1 MNDKELF
8 WSLISPH
15 LVDRPNATNRVNWD
29 IEYIM
34 ESNDSFVNYDFTRF
48 VMYNHIFQM
57 PSNLRWRR
65 DEFSQISPSY
75 ETLDLEYFQSHYPD
89 SMVITK
95 NKTTSQNHFLHGRE
109 EVRIYFI
116 LDEVILTTRLTPM
129 INSKTEYVMGRLE
142 PLIDNE
148 YTLWFSIG
156 LGKYAIVKQNP
167 TFINWNELPWEAL
180 K

>member
-8 WSLISPH
+8 WSLISPY

-34 ESNDSFVNYDFTRF
+34 EINDSFVNYDFKRF
-48 VMYNHIFQM
+48 VVRNHIFQM

-65 DEFSQISPSY
+65 DEFLQLSPSY
-75 ETLDLEYFQSHYPD
+75 ETLDLEYFQSQHPD

-116 LDEVILTTRLTPM
+116 LDKVILTTKLTPM
-129 INSKTEYVMGRLE
+129 LNSKTEYVMGNLD
-142 PLIDNE
+142 PIPNDIDLR
-148 YTLWFSIG
+148 TVIG

-167 TFINWNELPWEAL
+167 TFLNWNELPWEAL

>member
-8 WSLISPH
+8 WSLISPY

-34 ESNDSFVNYDFTRF
+34 QSNDSFVSYDFKRF

-65 DEFSQISPSY
+65 DEFLQLSPSY

-95 NKTTSQNHFLHGRE
+95 NKHYGRE
-109 EVRIYFI
+109 EVRVYFI
-116 LDEVILTTRLTPM
+116 LDEVILTTKLTPM
-129 INSKTEYVMGRLE
+129 LNSKTEYVMGRLD
-142 PLIDNE
+142 PIPNNI
-148 YTLWFSIG
+148 LWFSIG
-156 LGKYAIVKQNP
+156 LGKYAIVKQKP
-167 TFINWNELPWEAL
+167 TFINWNKLPWEGG

>member
-8 WSLISPH
+8 WSLISPY

-29 IEYIM
+29 IDDIM

-48 VMYNHIFQM
+48 VMRNHIFQM

-65 DEFSQISPSY
+65 DEILQLSPSY
-75 ETLDLEYFQSHYPD
+75 ETLDLEYFQSHHPH

-116 LDEVILTTRLTPM
+116 LDEVILTTKLTPM
-129 INSKTEYVMGRLE
+129 FNSKTEYVMGSLE
-142 PLIDNE
+142 PPPNSI
-148 YTLWFSIG
+148 LWFSIG